1 MLKWIKDANMMGVYK
16 GLFPRRKS
24 VILTA
29 LLLTLVFIV
38 NVAAAAD
45 DDGRRVPL
53 SYDGFGVIDQI
64 EPERLIINDSIKR
77 LSSRVT
83 FHDEQGRYVA
93 RTLFTAGTQVGYQMN
108 NEGEVIRVYLFDG
121 QLP

>member
-1 MLKWIKDANMMGVYK
+1 MLKWIKDKTVLTASHK
-16 GLFPRRKS
+16 FFPRRLG
-24 VILTA
+24 LTLAA
-29 LLLTLVFIV
+29 LLFVLTLVGS
-38 NVAAAAD
+38 AAMAA
-45 DDGRRVPL
+45 DGRRVPL

-77 LSSRVT
+77 LSPRVT

-93 RTLFTAGTQVGYQMN
+93 RTLFTAGTQVGYQIN
-108 NEGEVIRVYLFDG
+108 KEGEVFRVYLFDG

>member
-16 GLFPRRKS
+16 GFFPRRKG

-29 LLLTLVFIV
+29 LLLALVLIV
-38 NVAAAAD
+38 SGAAAA
-45 DDGRRVPL
+45 DGRRVPL

-108 NEGEVIRVYLFDG
+108 KEGEVIRVYLFDG

>member
-1 MLKWIKDANMMGVYK
+1 MFKYIKDANMMGAFK
-16 GLFPRRKS
+16 GFFPSRPG

-29 LLLTLVFIV
+29 LLLALVLIV
-38 NVAAAAD
+38 SGAAAA
-45 DDGRRVPL
+45 DGRRVPL

-108 NEGEVIRVYLFDG
+108 KEGEVIRVYLFDG